1 MGKYRLI
8 SDIEKIPLDKWKAF
22 NENHSHGSIYQSS
35 DMYELFSRTK
45 NFEPSVF
52 AVFEGEE
59 MCGIVLAVTISEYSG
74 LLKYLSSRT
83 VIYGGPVVEESKDR
97 TSILKLLLDGLVK
110 GVRKKSVF
118 IQFRNFTDW
127 SKDLPTFKE
136 YGFKWM
142 NRLNYVVDTRD
153 KNNTWK
159 GVSTS
164 KRRQIKTALKSGA
177 KIIAPENIDQVR
189 EFYDILY
196 DLYKHRVKKPL
207 PDWSFFE
214 SFYELTKENKLGNIR
229 LVEYKNKIIG
239 GILSPV
245 FIHKTVFE
253 WYICGLDYEYKKQY
267 PSVLATWAA
276 MEFAL
281 DNEIE
286 SFDFMGVGLPNK
298 DYGVR
303 DFKAKFGGEMTNFGR
318 FGKVNNKFIYLLTE
332 IGFNFLAVLKKI

>member
-1 MGKYRLI
+1 MGKYRVV
-8 SDIEKIPLDKWKAF
+8 SDIERISLHQWKAF
-22 NENHSHGSIYQSS
+22 NENHIHGSVYQSP

-52 AVFEGEE
+52 AVFEENKIR
-59 MCGIVLAVTISEYSG
+59 GIVLAVTICEYSG

-83 VIYGGPVVEESKDR
+83 VVYGGPIVEDNKDR
-97 TSILKLLLDGLVK
+97 LAVLRLLLDSLVG

-118 IQFRNFTDW
+118 IQLRNFTDW
-127 SKDLPTFKE
+127 SNDLPVFKE

-142 NRLNYVVDTRD
+142 DRLNYIVDTKDRND
-153 KNNTWK
+153 TWK
-159 GVSTS
+159 GISTS

-177 KIIAPENIDQVR
+177 KIIAPKDIHQVK
-189 EFYDILY
+189 EFYNILY

-207 PDWSFFE
+207 PDWSFFK
-214 SFYELTKENKLGNIR
+214 SFYELNEEGKLGNIR

-245 FIHKTVFE
+245 FVQETVFE
-253 WYICGLDYEYKKQY
+253 WYICGLDFEYKKQY

-276 MEFAL
+276 MEYAL

-318 FGKVNNKFIYLLTE
+318 FGRINNRFIYLLTE
-332 IGFNFLAVLKKI
+332 VGFNFLALLKKI